1 MNNKIAILEKRLL
14 DFYYKSRYYSIAFA
28 FWDLVWWICFY
39 LRPPLSW
46 KLSTYAIKQKTAWLD
61 HYIEKRYQTIIQS
74 FEQLSKET
82 IGVNKGCRRIWVFWG
97 QGEDQMPVLVRA
109 CYKQLI
115 SLNGDVVLVTKENV
129 HDYVDIPAAIYQKVE
144 SGKLTWANFSDIVRT
159 TLLAQ
164 HGGLW
169 LDATVWITRPFPFD
183 DFKTMPFYSVNGK
196 VPVNNKSVR
205 FWTSFEWN
213 WSSWAMLA
221 NEPGSLLF
229 QFVSQ
234 MMQAIAVKE
243 LYWLDYVL
251 QDYLI
256 FYACRKFPQIGKDM
270 TACDEIEF
278 KNRGKLSSL
287 MNSPYKDDE
296 YKRLITTD
304 YIFKLSFR
312 TNWTRSDS
320 QDRLTYYGHL
330 INHN

>member
-1 MNNKIAILEKRLL
+1 MEKRLL

-28 FWDLVWWICFY
+28 FWDFVWWICFY
-39 LRPPLSW
+39 LRPAIIME
-46 KLSTYAIKQKTAWLD
+46 LSTYAIKQKTAWLD

-74 FEQLSKET
+74 FEQFNKET
-82 IGVNKGCRRIWVFWG
+82 ISVNKGCRRIWVFWG
-97 QGEDQMPVLVRA
+97 QGEDPMPVLVRA

-115 SLNGDVVLVTKENV
+115 SLNGNVVLVTKENV

-164 HGGLW
+164 HGGLC
-169 LDATVWITRPFPFD
+169 L
-183 DFKTMPFYSVNGK
+183 MPQYGLHAHSLLMISRQCLFYSVNGK

-205 FWTSFEWN
+205 FWSSFEWN

-243 LYWLDYVL
+243 LLL
-251 QDYLI
+251 
-256 FYACRKFPQIGKDM
+256 A
-270 TACDEIEF
+270 
-278 KNRGKLSSL
+278 
-287 MNSPYKDDE
+287 
-296 YKRLITTD
+296 
-304 YIFKLSFR
+304 
-312 TNWTRSDS
+312 
-320 QDRLTYYGHL
+320 
-330 INHN
+330 

>member
-28 FWDLVWWICFY
+28 FWDFVWWICFY
-39 LRPPLSW
+39 LRPPFSW

-74 FEQLSKET
+74 FEQINKET
-82 IGVNKGCRRIWVFWG
+82 IGVNKDCRRIWVFWG

-144 SGKLTWANFSDIVRT
+144 SGKLTWANFSDIVCT

-183 DFKTMPFYSVNGK
+183 DFEGMSFYSANGK
-196 VPVNNKSVR
+196 VPINHKSIR
-205 FWTSFEWN
+205 FWTSFDWN
-213 WSSWAMLA
+213 WSSWCMLSKVS
-221 NEPGSLLF
+221 NLLLF
-229 QFVSQ
+229 RFVSQ
-234 MMQAIAVKE
+234 MMQAIALNEK
-243 LYWLDYVL
+243 YWLDYVL
-251 QDYLI
+251 QDYFI
-256 FYACRKFPQIGKDM
+256 YYACRRFPLIGQAM
-270 TACDEIEF
+270 TACNQIEF
-278 KNRGKLSSL
+278 KNRGELASL
-287 MNSPYKDDE
+287 MNNPYNDE
-296 YKRLITTD
+296 AYHNLIQND

-312 TNWTRSDS
+312 ANWHKYDS
-320 QDRLTYYGHL
+320 QGQSTFYGHL
-330 INHN
+330 IEKV